1 MRNSLASGW
10 FRFAPVIAIVV
21 LLGACTPR
29 DLDRVLGRTAITSTT
44 ITPEL
49 VQPAPEQKI
58 DTVVVAD
65 LTSEGELLD
74 LYIPHLREGL
84 VARLREAGD
93 FREVIV
99 GSASPAPP
107 AAVVVSGKLT
117 EIDKGST
124 AARWIIGFGAGRA
137 IARGTFEI
145 KDAGGAALAR
155 FESRKA
161 YSGGAGIGGADF
173 LDMDDLAQ
181 ELGEETANSLI
192 RWSQGGPLEPPAKK
206 AE

>member
-10 FRFAPVIAIVV
+10 FRLAPVVAIVV
-21 LLGACTPR
+21 LLGACT
-29 DLDRVLGRTAITSTT
+29 TTT

-49 VQPAPEQKI
+49 VQPAPERKI
-58 DTVVVAD
+58 DTVVVAE
-65 LTSEGELLD
+65 LTSENDILN
-74 LYIPHLREGL
+74 LYIPHLRQGL
-84 VARLREAGD
+84 VARLREAED

-99 GSASPAPP
+99 GSASSAPP
-107 AAVVVSGKLT
+107 AAIVISGKLT

-137 IARGTFEI
+137 IARATFEI
-145 KDAGGAALAR
+145 KDAGGATLAR

-173 LDMDDLAQ
+173 LDMEDLVQ

-192 RWSQGGPLEPPAKK
+192 RWSNGEPLEPPAKK
-206 AE
+206 SQ

>member
-1 MRNSLASGW
+1 MRNSLASKW
-10 FRFAPVIAIVV
+10 FRLAPVVAIVV
-21 LLGACTPR
+21 LLGACT
-29 DLDRVLGRTAITSTT
+29 TTT

-49 VQPAPEQKI
+49 VRPAPEQKI

-65 LTSEGELLD
+65 LTSADERLN
-74 LYIPHLREGL
+74 LYIPHLRQGL
-84 VARLREAGD
+84 VARLREAD

-99 GSASPAPP
+99 DSASPAPP
-107 AAVVVSGKLT
+107 AAIVISGKLT

-145 KDAGGAALAR
+145 KDAGGATLAR

-161 YSGGAGIGGADF
+161 YSGGAGLGGANL
-173 LDMDDLAQ
+173 LDMDDLVRK
-181 ELGEETANSLI
+181 LGEETANSLI
-192 RWSQGGPLEPPAKK
+192 RWSNGEPLKPPARKNQ
-206 AE
+206 

>member
-1 MRNSLASGW
+1 MRNSLASRW
-10 FRFAPVIAIVV
+10 FRFAPVVAIMV
-21 LLGACTPR
+21 LLGACT
-29 DLDRVLGRTAITSTT
+29 TTT

-58 DTVVVAD
+58 DTVVVAE
-65 LTSEGELLD
+65 LASEDELLE
-74 LYIPHLREGL
+74 LYIPHLRQGL
-84 VARLREAGD
+84 VARLREAED

-107 AAVVVSGKLT
+107 AAIVISGKLT

-137 IARGTFEI
+137 IARATFEI
-145 KDAGGAALAR
+145 KDAGGATLAR

-161 YSGGAGIGGADF
+161 YSGGAGLGGANL
-173 LDMDDLAQ
+173 LDMDDLVRK
-181 ELGEETANSLI
+181 LGEETANSLI
-192 RWSQGGPLEPPAKK
+192 RWSNGEPLEPPARKSQ
-206 AE
+206 

>member
-1 MRNSLASGW
+1 MRNSLASKW
-10 FRFAPVIAIVV
+10 FRLAPVVAIVV
-21 LLGACTPR
+21 LLGACT
-29 DLDRVLGRTAITSTT
+29 TTT

-49 VQPAPEQKI
+49 VRPAPEQNI

-65 LTSEGELLD
+65 LTSADERLN
-74 LYIPHLREGL
+74 LYIPHLRQGL
-84 VARLREAGD
+84 VARLREAD

-99 GSASPAPP
+99 DSASPAPP
-107 AAVVVSGKLT
+107 AAIVISGKLT

-145 KDAGGAALAR
+145 KDAGGATLAR

-161 YSGGAGIGGADF
+161 YSGGAGLGGANL
-173 LDMDDLAQ
+173 LDMDDLVRK
-181 ELGEETANSLI
+181 LGEETANSLI
-192 RWSQGGPLEPPAKK
+192 RWSNGEPLKPPARKNQ
-206 AE
+206 

>member
-1 MRNSLASGW
+1 MRNSSASGW
-10 FRFAPVIAIVV
+10 FRLAPVVTIVV
-21 LLGACTPR
+21 LLGACT
-29 DLDRVLGRTAITSTT
+29 TTT

-49 VQPAPEQKI
+49 VQSAPEQKI

-65 LTSEGELLD
+65 LTSEDELLD
-74 LYIPHLREGL
+74 LYIPHLRQGL

-99 GSASPAPP
+99 GSASPVPP
-107 AAVVVSGKLT
+107 AAIVVSGKLT

-137 IARGTFEI
+137 IARATFEI
-145 KDAGGAALAR
+145 KDAGGATLAR

-161 YSGGAGIGGADF
+161 YSGGAGIGGANF
-173 LDMDDLAQ
+173 LDMDDLVRK
-181 ELGEETANSLI
+181 LGEETANSLI
-192 RWSQGGPLEPPAKK
+192 RWSNGEPLEPPARKSQ
-206 AE
+206 

>member
-1 MRNSLASGW
+1 MRNSLASRW
-10 FRFAPVIAIVV
+10 FRLAPVVTIVV
-21 LLGACTPR
+21 LLGACT
-29 DLDRVLGRTAITSTT
+29 TTT

-65 LTSEGELLD
+65 LTGEDELLD
-74 LYIPHLREGL
+74 LYIPHLRQGL
-84 VARLREAGD
+84 VARLREAED

-107 AAVVVSGKLT
+107 AAPVPPTAIVVSGKLT

-137 IARGTFEI
+137 IARATFEI
-145 KDAGGAALAR
+145 KDAGGATLAR

-161 YSGGAGIGGADF
+161 YSGGAGIGGANF
-173 LDMDDLAQ
+173 LDMDDLVRK
-181 ELGEETANSLI
+181 LGEETANSLI
-192 RWSQGGPLEPPAKK
+192 RWSNGEPLEPPARKSQ
-206 AE
+206 

>member
-84 VARLREAGD
+84 VARLREAD
-93 FREVIV
+93 VFQEVIV
-99 GSASPAPP
+99 GSVSPIP

-145 KDAGGAALAR
+145 KEAGGITLAR

-161 YSGGAGIGGADF
+161 YSGGAGIGGANL
-173 LDMDDLAQ
+173 LDMDDLVL

-192 RWSQGGPLEPPAKK
+192 RWSQGGPLEPPAKE

>member
-10 FRFAPVIAIVV
+10 FRLAPLVAIVV
-21 LLGACTPR
+21 LLGACT
-29 DLDRVLGRTAITSTT
+29 TTT

-58 DTVVVAD
+58 DTVVVAE
-65 LTSEGELLD
+65 LTSEDELLE
-74 LYIPHLREGL
+74 LYIPHLRQGL
-84 VARLREAGD
+84 VARLREAED
-93 FREVIV
+93 LREVIV

-107 AAVVVSGKLT
+107 AAIVISGKLT

-137 IARGTFEI
+137 IARATFEI
-145 KDAGGAALAR
+145 KDAGGATLAR

-161 YSGGAGIGGADF
+161 YSGGAGIGGANL
-173 LDMDDLAQ
+173 LDMDDLVRK
-181 ELGEETANSLI
+181 LGEETANSLI
-192 RWSQGGPLEPPAKK
+192 RWSNGEPLEPPARKSQ
-206 AE
+206 

>member
-10 FRFAPVIAIVV
+10 FRLAPVVTIVV
-21 LLGACTPR
+21 LLGACT
-29 DLDRVLGRTAITSTT
+29 TTT

-65 LTSEGELLD
+65 LTSGDERLN
-74 LYIPHLREGL
+74 LYIPHLRQGL
-84 VARLREAGD
+84 VARLREAD

-107 AAVVVSGKLT
+107 AAIVISGTLT

-124 AARWIIGFGAGRA
+124 AARWIIGFGAGRS
-137 IARGTFEI
+137 IARATFEI
-145 KDAGGAALAR
+145 KDAGGATLAR

-161 YSGGAGIGGADF
+161 YSGGAGIGGANF
-173 LDMDDLAQ
+173 LDMDDLVRK
-181 ELGEETANSLI
+181 LGEETANSLI
-192 RWSQGGPLEPPAKK
+192 RWSNGEPLEPPARKSQ
-206 AE
+206 

>member
-10 FRFAPVIAIVV
+10 FRLAPVVAIVV
-21 LLGACTPR
+21 LLGACT
-29 DLDRVLGRTAITSTT
+29 TTT

-58 DTVVVAD
+58 DTVVVAE
-65 LTSEGELLD
+65 LTSEDELLE
-74 LYIPHLREGL
+74 LYIPHLRQGL
-84 VARLREAGD
+84 VARLREAED

-107 AAVVVSGKLT
+107 AAIVISGKLT

-137 IARGTFEI
+137 IARATFEI
-145 KDAGGAALAR
+145 KDAGGATLAR

-161 YSGGAGIGGADF
+161 YSGGAGIGGANL
-173 LDMDDLAQ
+173 LDMDDLVRK
-181 ELGEETANSLI
+181 LGEETANSLI
-192 RWSQGGPLEPPAKK
+192 RWSNGEPLEPPARKSQ
-206 AE
+206 

>member
-1 MRNSLASGW
+1 MRNSLASKW
-10 FRFAPVIAIVV
+10 FRLAPVVAIVV
-21 LLGACTPR
+21 LLGACT
-29 DLDRVLGRTAITSTT
+29 TTT

-49 VQPAPEQKI
+49 VRPAPEQKI

-65 LTSEGELLD
+65 LTSADERLN
-74 LYIPHLREGL
+74 LYIPHLRQGL
-84 VARLREAGD
+84 VARLREAD
-93 FREVIV
+93 FREVIA

-107 AAVVVSGKLT
+107 AAIVISGTLT

-145 KDAGGAALAR
+145 KDAGGATLAR

-161 YSGGAGIGGADF
+161 YSGGAGLGGANL
-173 LDMDDLAQ
+173 LDMDDLVRK
-181 ELGEETANSLI
+181 LGEETANSLI
-192 RWSQGGPLEPPAKK
+192 RWSNGEPLEPPARKSQ
-206 AE
+206 

>member
-1 MRNSLASGW
+1 MRNSLASRW
-10 FRFAPVIAIVV
+10 FQLAPVVAIVV
-21 LLGACTPR
+21 LLGACT
-29 DLDRVLGRTAITSTT
+29 TTT

-58 DTVVVAD
+58 DTVVVAE
-65 LTSEGELLD
+65 LTSEDELLE
-74 LYIPHLREGL
+74 LYIPHLRQGL
-84 VARLREAGD
+84 VARLREAEG

-107 AAVVVSGKLT
+107 AAIVVSGKLT

-137 IARGTFEI
+137 IARATFEI
-145 KDAGGAALAR
+145 KDAGGAILAR

-161 YSGGAGIGGADF
+161 YSGGAGIGGANL
-173 LDMDDLAQ
+173 LDMDDLVRK
-181 ELGEETANSLI
+181 LGEETANSLI
-192 RWSQGGPLEPPAKK
+192 RWSNGEPLEPPARKSQ
-206 AE
+206 

>member
-1 MRNSLASGW
+1 MRNSLASRW
-10 FRFAPVIAIVV
+10 FRLAPVVAIVV
-21 LLGACTPR
+21 LLGACT
-29 DLDRVLGRTAITSTT
+29 TTT

-58 DTVVVAD
+58 DTVVVAE
-65 LTSEGELLD
+65 LTSEDELLE
-74 LYIPHLREGL
+74 LYIPHLRQGL
-84 VARLREAGD
+84 VARLREAED
-93 FREVIV
+93 FRAVIV

-107 AAVVVSGKLT
+107 AAIVVSGKLT

-145 KDAGGAALAR
+145 KDAGGATLAR

-161 YSGGAGIGGADF
+161 YSGGAGIGGANL
-173 LDMDDLAQ
+173 LDMDDLVRK
-181 ELGEETANSLI
+181 LGEETANSLI
-192 RWSQGGPLEPPAKK
+192 RWSNGEPLEPPARKSQ
-206 AE
+206 